1 MDKLVKMMN
10 MGFAMQYLVKEI
22 ILEYDKLF

>member
-10 MGFAMQYLVKEI
+10 MGFAMKYLVKEI